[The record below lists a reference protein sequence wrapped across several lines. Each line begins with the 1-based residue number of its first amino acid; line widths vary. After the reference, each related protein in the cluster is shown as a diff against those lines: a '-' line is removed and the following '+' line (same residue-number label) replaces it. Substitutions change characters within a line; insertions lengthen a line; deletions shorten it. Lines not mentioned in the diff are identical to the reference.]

1 MAGEEQSAPINEVE
15 AKQKLE
21 VATPEVDSFSFKANL
36 SDTIDTLYSRLS
48 NLQMF
53 YVGKEDDSIIVSKI
67 DSRDIQKRPYLFF
80 IIKLSKDNATVYF
93 SLSKDASKKLRKLYV
108 LKNFISILSLIID
121 IYHIEE
127 GTFFQYID
135 SAIDDVV
142 NSLSQSYSVLFNNY
156 ESLLMEE
163 RELRKLNIDLTNSN
177 KELTA
182 NATMLANEN
191 ENLKVQLKTFETY
204 SDDAIMVMIEE
215 WLEAHDSAIDVV
227 AFADAYKI
235 LPSKVEEVLNKMVA
249 SGYIEMKG

>member
-1 MAGEEQSAPINEVE
+1 MAEGEQGMQINEAE

-21 VATPEVDSFSFKANL
+21 VATPEIDSFSFKASL
-36 SDTIDTLYSRLS
+36 TDSIDTIYSRLS

-53 YVGKEDDSIIVSKI
+53 YVGKENDCIILSKV

-108 LKNFISILSLIID
+108 LRNFTSILSLIAD
-121 IYHIEE
+121 IYHIDES
-127 GTFFQYID
+127 TFFQYLD

-163 RELRKLNIDLTNSN
+163 RELRKLNIDLANSN

-182 NATMLANEN
+182 NAAMLANEN
-191 ENLKVQLKTFETY
+191 ENLKAQLKVFETY

-215 WLEAHDSAIDVV
+215 WLEAHDNSIDVV
-227 AFADAYKI
+227 AFADAYRI
-235 LPSKVEEVLNKMVA
+235 LPSKVEDVLNKMVA
-249 SGYIEMKG
+249 LGYIEMKG